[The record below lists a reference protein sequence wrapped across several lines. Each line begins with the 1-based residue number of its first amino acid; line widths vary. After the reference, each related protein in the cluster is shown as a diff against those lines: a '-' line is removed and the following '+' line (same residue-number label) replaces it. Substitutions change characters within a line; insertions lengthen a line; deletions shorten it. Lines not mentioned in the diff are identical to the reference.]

1 MLEIIGRI
9 LQCNCMQAM
18 LATTYAG
25 KLPASYAVEP
35 KFDGVRVLVHCNAVT
50 GQVSF
55 KSRNGKSFTS
65 LRHLKSQV
73 LAFIAGSRGDLTLD
87 CEAVSGTFF
96 DTVGQIR
103 SKKTKALDA
112 TLWVFDIIKFGS
124 YEYRRSV
131 LEKMTAQNSVRIVP
145 VAYNADIKDAF
156 RNAKR
161 DGHEGIIIKD
171 TASDYESSERNGAW
185 QKVKD
190 RETYD
195 CKVIAVSSKS
205 LTIDFN
211 GVEVLVG
218 CGFTPSVHHAIFSN
232 PSAMLG
238 RTIEVACQSITPAG
252 SMRHP
257 TFLRVRLDK

>member
-1 MLEIIGRI
+1 MTP
-9 LQCNCMQAM
+9 M

-35 KFDGVRVLVHCNAVT
+35 KFDGVRVLIECNALT
-50 GQVSF
+50 RQVSF
-55 KSRNGKSFTS
+55 KSRNGKSLES
-65 LRHLKSQV
+65 LSHLKTQV
-73 LAFIAGSRGDLTLD
+73 LAFIAGTKGDITLD
-87 CEAVSGTFF
+87 AEAVNGSFQ
-96 DTVGQIR
+96 DTSVTIC
-103 SKKTKALDA
+103 SKKCPAWTA
-112 TLWVFDIIKFGS
+112 TLWVFDIIRFGS
-124 YEYRRSV
+124 YAERRSL
-131 LEKMTAQNSVRIVP
+131 LEKMTAQDAIRIVP
-145 VAYNADIKDAF
+145 VAYNVDINGAF
-156 RNAKR
+156 KKAKR
-161 DGHEGIIIKD
+161 HGYEGIIIKD
-171 TASDYESSERNGAW
+171 TVSDYESSERTSAW

-211 GVEVLVG
+211 GVEVGVG
-218 CGFTPSVHHAIFSN
+218 CGFKPSVHHAIFSN
-232 PSAMLG
+232 PEAMLG

>member
-1 MLEIIGRI
+1 
-9 LQCNCMQAM
+9 MQAM

-25 KLPASYAVEP
+25 TLPASYAVEP

-65 LRHLKSQV
+65 LSHLKSQV

-87 CEAVSGTFF
+87 AEAVSGTFF

-124 YEYRRSV
+124 YAERRQT
-131 LEKMTAQNSVRIVP
+131 LERMAAQESVRIVP
-145 VAYNADIKDAF
+145 VAYNIDIKDAF
-156 RNAKR
+156 LKAKS

-171 TASDYESSERNGAW
+171 TGSDYESNERNGSW

-190 RETYD
+190 RATYD
-195 CKVIAVSSKS
+195 CKVIAVTDKS

-211 GVEVLVG
+211 GVQVSVG
-218 CGFTPSVHHAIFSN
+218 CGFTPAVHNAIFSN

-257 TFLRVRLDK
+257 TFLRLRLDK

>member
-1 MLEIIGRI
+1 MTP
-9 LQCNCMQAM
+9 M

-35 KFDGVRVLVHCNAVT
+35 KLDGVRVLVHCNAVT
-50 GQVSF
+50 RQVSF
-55 KSRNGKSFTS
+55 KSRNGKSLTS
-65 LRHLKSQV
+65 LRHLKLQV

-87 CEAVSGTFF
+87 CEATSGTFF
-96 DTVGQIR
+96 DTVRQIR
-103 SKKTKALDA
+103 SKKIKALDA

-131 LEKMTAQNSVRIVP
+131 LEKMTTQESIRIVP
-145 VAYNADIKDAF
+145 VSYNGDIKDAF
-156 RNAKR
+156 KKAKSA
-161 DGHEGIIIKD
+161 GHEGVIIKD
-171 TASDYESSERNGAW
+171 TASDYESNARNGAW
-185 QKVKD
+185 QKLKD

-218 CGFTPSVHHAIFSN
+218 CGFTPAVHHAIFSN

-238 RTIEVACQSITPAG
+238 RTIEVAYQSITPSG

-257 TFLRVRLDK
+257 TFQRLRLDK

>member
-1 MLEIIGRI
+1 
-9 LQCNCMQAM
+9 M

-25 KLPASYAVEP
+25 KLPATYAVEP
-35 KFDGVRVLVHCNAVT
+35 KFDGVRVLIHCNAVT
-50 GQVSF
+50 KQVCF

-65 LRHLKSQV
+65 LTHLKSQV
-73 LAFIAGSRGDLTLD
+73 LAFITGTKGDIILD
-87 CEAVSGTFF
+87 AEATSGTFF

-124 YEYRRSV
+124 YAERRSV
-131 LEKMTAQNSVRIVP
+131 LEKMTTQESVRIVP
-145 VAYNADIKDAF
+145 VAYNIDIKDAF
-156 RNAKR
+156 LKAKS

-171 TASDYESSERNGAW
+171 VTSDYEANERNGAW
-185 QKVKD
+185 QKLKD
-190 RETYD
+190 RATYD

-205 LTIDFN
+205 LTIDFY
-211 GVEVLVG
+211 GVEVSVG
-218 CGFTPSVHHAIFSN
+218 SGFNPAVHNAIFSN

-238 RTIEVACQSITPAG
+238 QTIEVACQSVTPDG

-257 TFLRVRLDK
+257 TFLRLRLDK